1 MPEPTDEELGLDSQ
15 EMEGLDP
22 NIRAAL
28 RQSRQLARDNEALR
42 AEAESARREAA
53 FAKAGIPDSPLG
65 QMFAKAYDGTT
76 DDPTAIKASFEALG
90 VPLTS
95 TSAGTSTPDPQ
106 QEGVSDDELAAQR
119 QVSTL
124 GAGGEMGGDVAFEDA
139 LKSAG
144 SQKDV
149 LALIQ
154 SAPQGSNIGIP
165 EIS

>member
-22 NIRAAL
+22 NIRAEL
-28 RQSRQLARDNEALR
+28 RRSRQLTKDNEALR
-42 AEAESARREAA
+42 AEAENARREAA

-65 QMFAKAYDGTT
+65 QMFGKAYDGPT

-90 VPLTS
+90 VPTTS
-95 TSAGTSTPDPQ
+95 PPAGSATDQ
-106 QEGVSDDELAAQR
+106 QSGGVSDDELAAQR

-124 GAGGEMGGDVAFEDA
+124 GAGGEAGGDVLFEDA

-154 SAPQGSNIGIP
+154 SAPQGSSIGLP
-165 EIS
+165 EIN